1 MTVCRHCPH
10 KIAEHGSRG
19 GCARRSAT
27 GTVFGCGW
35 APRTVAEQLDDAKTG
50 EQFGAV
56 LMNLLA
62 AMDAAM
68 VDEKEDK

>member
-27 GTVFGCGW
+27 GAACGCTW
-35 APRTVAEQLDDAKTG
+35 APRTVAEALDAARDGK
-50 EQFGAV
+50 EFGAV
-56 LMNLLA
+56 LGGLFA
-62 AMDAAM
+62 ALETAM
-68 VDEKEDK
+68 EKEKEQ